1 MNIQLKITTGIPVI
15 VRSFSLL
22 EDNLGY
28 AFAGKYE
35 SVFCPNQGI
44 SENRFDEFLTA
55 LKTVYSSVLKPDA
68 LLYRIRR
75 KLINTDDQMAA
86 LVMGVEGRNLGE
98 VLMPMI
104 AGVGFSR
111 NFHPCPPAS
120 TRTRVCCGSSSAWE
134 PGRWSGWETIIRESM
149 NIDALTQ
156 RFELQVYPY
165 FFSILTQG
173 AFADP
178 ISLMQYKGA
187 QDRILTFNNLIAK
200 TPFAGIMDPRLYQR
214 RARKLLPD
222 QTGAPGKQQYPSG
235 GERHLC
241 GHRCGLRHGGGGQK
255 LRRVCAGALLRNAFF
270 FRTG

>member
-111 NFHPCPPAS
+111 NFHPCPP
-120 TRTRVCCGSSSAWE
+120 R
-134 PGRWSGWETIIRESM
+134 
-149 NIDALTQ
+149 IDT
-156 RFELQVYPY
+156 
-165 FFSILTQG
+165 
-173 AFADP
+173 D
-178 ISLMQYKGA
+178 KG
-187 QDRILTFNNLIAK
+187 
-200 TPFAGIMDPRLYQR
+200 
-214 RARKLLPD
+214 
-222 QTGAPGKQQYPSG
+222 
-235 GERHLC
+235 
-241 GHRCGLRHGGGGQK
+241 
-255 LRRVCAGALLRNAFF
+255 LLRIIFGLGTRAVERVGNDYPRKHEYRCSNPAF
-270 FRTG
+270 